1 MGITLRFL
9 LLVGWFFIGFLGC
22 FFFFFTPTR
31 RKPLHLH
38 LLLSFVCCNISV
50 NSSNWVLLLKN
61 NRVISSDM
69 EKLTPSLN
77 ENCSPIYSQK
87 YLPILTESSGNLSAV
102 IHVCFA
108 QGMFIY
114 LTVSMVHY
122 SVIMSLVAFSKR
134 IQK

>member
-1 MGITLRFL
+1 MGITLWFL

-22 FFFFFTPTR
+22 FFFPFYTYQKKAFASSSPVVFCITT
-31 RKPLHLH
+31 
-38 LLLSFVCCNISV
+38 ISV